1 MKDMCKGRG
10 KKGEG
15 WRELLSRLL
24 SRRLI
29 PIRAGQ
35 RGRGGLG
42 KPFPRG
48 KLMPPSDNF
57 PSFFLCLS
65 FVPPIHGRDS
75 SKTRGFVF
83 LPRALTRGEFRG
95 WHWGVC
101 AHTPWRGDL
110 PHQAAAAGPSLP
122 PERGQAEN
130 RGIKKTR
137 GNFVADPHLL
147 KWEFLRDVFGKYFLL
162 VEVSIP

>member
-15 WRELLSRLL
+15 WRELMSRLL
-24 SRRLI
+24 SRRFI

-65 FVPPIHGRDS
+65 FVPPIHGRDL

-83 LPRALTRGEFRG
+83 LPPCPNEGGVSGLALGSVCSHTMERGPAPPGCSSRAQPPTREGTSGKLWDKKNEGEFCG
-95 WHWGVC
+95 QSAPSKMGV
-101 AHTPWRGDL
+101 
-110 PHQAAAAGPSLP
+110 S
-122 PERGQAEN
+122 
-130 RGIKKTR
+130 
-137 GNFVADPHLL
+137 
-147 KWEFLRDVFGKYFLL
+147 
-162 VEVSIP
+162 